1 MTRRGSCFS
10 SPRSVPVNASP
21 PQPPSSLPL
30 PQPAPAPACTAS
42 GGTAVPRRG
51 RDGGGGRWL
60 FFRRSG
66 WRRLRAGSPVFS
78 GGPSGSGAW
87 PGPWVLATWSWSG
100 QFRIGGSVDSH
111 NAAGRLAAIPG
122 VRIGPRSAVSSTT
135 SSPSLCPPPPQRPQ
149 RETPSART
157 VLRKRRILSRNRRS
171 CLHIPNAV
179 SASALD
185 DSPRFRPGRSARVPP
200 MDHPTYLASRT
211 RARARA

>member
-1 MTRRGSCFS
+1 MDNDCFS
-10 SPRSVPVNASP
+10 QRPRWGRRTLAVLPAFRRTPTPGRPPDVLLGVFWSGPGPGYWSVP
-21 PQPPSSLPL
+21 
-30 PQPAPAPACTAS
+30 
-42 GGTAVPRRG
+42 
-51 RDGGGGRWL
+51 DG
-60 FFRRSG
+60 
-66 WRRLRAGSPVFS
+66 AGSADITRPRGTC
-78 GGPSGSGAW
+78 GGDPGAW
-87 PGPWVLATWSWSG
+87 V
-100 QFRIGGSVDSH
+100 RVD
-111 NAAGRLAAIPG
+111 PC
-122 VRIGPRSAVSSTT
+122 SAVSSTT
-135 SSPSLCPPPPQRPQ
+135 SNPSPCPPLPQRPR